1 MAAYVW
7 KTKGLFKTDANK
19 AGQVFEE
26 LENTIGLTA
35 ENIVEVSREEDAPL
49 HNEFEWNDTAAADKW
64 RMEQARRMIGNLS
77 IVVAETE
84 EEEIVPVRAFF
95 STELHHYENI
105 KTIMTD
111 VSKKLTLMQKAVR
124 ELQAFKKKYAMLSE
138 LSKLF
143 DAIDEVTKEVS

>member
-35 ENIVEVSREEDAPL
+35 ENIVNVSREENAPL
-49 HNEFEWNDTAAADKW
+49 HKEFEWDNDIAAEEW
-64 RMEQARRMIGNLS
+64 RKRQAQNMIGNLS
-77 IVVAETE
+77 IVVSETKFE
-84 EEEIVPVRAFF
+84 EVEPIRAFF
-95 STELHHYENI
+95 STELHRYENI
-105 KTIMTD
+105 QTIMTD

-143 DAIDEVTKEVS
+143 EAIDEVTKEVS